1 MRNIYDVIRQKESQ
15 IQQLERELEALR
27 LAARLL
33 TDDTKVDV
41 DSPRPE
47 RVAAVAAPT
56 ISAPTMS
63 PSFSMAASPAMKADT
78 EVIMSAPLRQFP

>member
-41 DSPRPE
+41 ETSAPSRI
-47 RVAAVAAPT
+47 AAVASPS
-56 ISAPTMS
+56 ISAPSMGPTMAAGSS
-63 PSFSMAASPAMKADT
+63 PSMKT
-78 EVIMSAPLRQFP
+78 EVVLSAPLRQFP

>member
-41 DSPRPE
+41 EPAKQE
-47 RVAAVAAPT
+47 RIAAVAAPS
-56 ISAPTMS
+56 IAPSIS
-63 PSFSMAASPAMKADT
+63 PSFVVGASPSMKADN
-78 EVIMSAPLRQFP
+78 EVVMSAPLRQFP